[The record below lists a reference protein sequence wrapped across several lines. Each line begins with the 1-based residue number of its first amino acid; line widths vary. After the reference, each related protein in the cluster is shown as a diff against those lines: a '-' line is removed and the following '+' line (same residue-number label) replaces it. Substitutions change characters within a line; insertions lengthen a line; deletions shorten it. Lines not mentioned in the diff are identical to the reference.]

1 MNVNDFTSL
10 HKLLEKEAE
19 KRNDEVELILGGAD
33 PLQVAKDLD
42 DDRAI
47 LLCALFAYGNANAI
61 VKFLKKLDFSLL
73 NSNEE
78 DIHKKA
84 TEFYYRF
91 QSREDVAQI
100 FITLSRME
108 KGELKDTF
116 LQGYLK
122 EELVIDGVFEI
133 IKKFSELNSYDSKGY
148 RFLIGTLP
156 KNSKPSSPYKRWMMF
171 LRWMVRK
178 DALDLGLWSEV
189 SPSSLIIP
197 LDTHT
202 FNVSRKLGLLKR
214 KTYDFKAA
222 VELTEK
228 LKEFSPEDP
237 VKYDFALYRI
247 GQEKLELLKPD

>member
-1 MNVNDFTSL
+1 MNANDFTNL
-10 HKLLEKEAE
+10 RKLLEKEAQ
-19 KRNDEVELILGGAD
+19 KRNDKAELILGGAD

-61 VKFLKKLDFSLL
+61 VKFLKKLDFLLL
-73 NSNEE
+73 NSDEVN
-78 DIHKKA
+78 IQKKA
-84 TEFYYRF
+84 IEFYYRF
-91 QSREDVAQI
+91 QSKEDVAQI
-100 FITLSRME
+100 FLTLSRME

-122 EELVIDGVFEI
+122 EESVIDGVFEI
-133 IKKFSELNSYDSKGY
+133 IKKFSILNSYDSKGY
-148 RFLIGTLP
+148 RFLVGTIP
-156 KNSKPSSPYKRWMMF
+156 KNGKPSSPYKRWMMF

-178 DALDLGLWSEV
+178 DALDLGLWDEV
-189 SPSSLIIP
+189 STADLIIP

-214 KTYDFKAA
+214 KTRDFQAA
-222 VELTEK
+222 VELTGK

-247 GQEKLELLKPD
+247 GQEKVSQIR

>member
-10 HKLLEKEAE
+10 HKLLEEEAD
-19 KRNDEVELILGGAD
+19 KRNDEAELILGGAD
-33 PLQVAKDLD
+33 PLQIAKDLD

-61 VKFLKKLDFSLL
+61 VKFLRRLDFKLL
-73 NSNEE
+73 NSDEE
-78 DIHKKA
+78 SIREKA
-84 TEFYYRF
+84 TKYYYRF
-91 QSREDVAQI
+91 QSKEDVAQI
-100 FITLSRME
+100 FLTLRRMK

-116 LQGYLK
+116 LQGYIREK
-122 EELVIDGVFEI
+122 SVIDGVFEV
-133 IKKFSELNSYDSKGY
+133 IKKFYMLNSYDSKGY

-156 KNSKPSSPYKRWMMF
+156 KNGKPVSPYKRWMMF

-189 SPSSLIIP
+189 STSDLIIP

-202 FNVSRKLGLLKR
+202 FNVSHKLGLLKR

-222 VELTEK
+222 VELTNK
-228 LKEFSPEDP
+228 LKEFSPDDP

-247 GQEKLELLKPD
+247 GQEKII

>member
-10 HKLLEKEAE
+10 HKLLEEEAD
-19 KRNDEVELILGGAD
+19 KRNDETELILGGAD
-33 PLQVAKDLD
+33 PLQIAKDLD

-61 VKFLKKLDFSLL
+61 VKFLRRLDFKLL
-73 NSNEE
+73 NSDEE
-78 DIHKKA
+78 SIREKA
-84 TEFYYRF
+84 TKYYYRF
-91 QSREDVAQI
+91 QSKEDVAQI
-100 FITLSRME
+100 FLTLRRMK

-116 LQGYLK
+116 LQGYIREK
-122 EELVIDGVFEI
+122 SVIDGVFEV
-133 IKKFSELNSYDSKGY
+133 IKKFYMLNSYDSKGY

-156 KNSKPSSPYKRWMMF
+156 KNGKPVSPYKRWMMF

-189 SPSSLIIP
+189 STSDLIIP

-202 FNVSRKLGLLKR
+202 FNVSHKLGLLKR

-222 VELTEK
+222 VELTNK
-228 LKEFSPEDP
+228 LKEFSPDDP

-247 GQEKLELLKPD
+247 GQEKII

>member
-1 MNVNDFTSL
+1 MKDLF
-10 HKLLEKEAE
+10 KLLENEAK
-19 KRNDEVELILGGAD
+19 KRNDEAELILGGAD

-73 NSNEE
+73 NSDEE
-78 DIHKKA
+78 NIRKKA
-84 TEFYYRF
+84 SEYYYRF
-91 QSREDVAQI
+91 QSKDDVAQI
-100 FITLSRME
+100 FLTLSRMG
-108 KGELKDTF
+108 KNELKDTF

-122 EELVIDGVFEI
+122 EKSVIYGVFEI
-133 IKKFSELNSYDSKGY
+133 IKKIRELNSYDSKGY

-156 KNSKPSSPYKRWMMF
+156 KNGKPSSPYKRWMMF

-178 DALDLGLWSEV
+178 DALDLGLWNEV
-189 SPSSLIIP
+189 SPADLIIP

-228 LKEFSPEDP
+228 LKEFSPKDP

-247 GQEKLELLKPD
+247 GQQPNPMKF

>member
-1 MNVNDFTSL
+1 MNLFR
-10 HKLLEKEAE
+10 LLENEAK
-19 KRNDEVELILGGAD
+19 KRNDEAELMLGGAD

-73 NSNEE
+73 SSDEE
-78 DIHKKA
+78 NIRKKA

-100 FITLSRME
+100 FLTLSRME

-116 LQGYLK
+116 LKGYLK
-122 EELVIDGVFEI
+122 EESVIDGVFEI
-133 IKKFSELNSYDSKGY
+133 IKKFNVLNSYDSKGY
-148 RFLIGTLP
+148 RFLVGSLP
-156 KNSKPSSPYKRWMMF
+156 KNGKPSSPYKRWMMF

-189 SPSSLIIP
+189 SPANLIIP

-202 FNVSRKLGLLKR
+202 FNVSRELGLLKR
-214 KTYDFKAA
+214 KTRDFQAA

-228 LKEFSPEDP
+228 LKEFSPKDP

-247 GQEKLELLKPD
+247 GQEKVI